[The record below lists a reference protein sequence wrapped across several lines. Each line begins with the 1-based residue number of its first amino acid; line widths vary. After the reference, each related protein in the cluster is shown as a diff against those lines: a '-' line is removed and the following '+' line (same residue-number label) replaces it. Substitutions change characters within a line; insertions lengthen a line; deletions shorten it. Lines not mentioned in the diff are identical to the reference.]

1 MAFLGITK
9 AAKTYKDSLNNKFST
24 YAYQC
29 IKNEILQYIRD
40 NKKHSNTLS
49 IYSNINDDCE
59 LQDVIPD
66 KINVIEETENEIGI
80 EYLNEYIDILP
91 GRLSKVIRYHL
102 SGHTMKQIG
111 EILGVSQPQISRDYR
126 KAINILRYRFKD
138 WR

>member
-1 MAFLGITK
+1 M
-9 AAKTYKDSLNNKFST
+9 
-24 YAYQC
+24 
-29 IKNEILQYIRD
+29 QYIRD
-40 NKKHSNTLS
+40 NKKYSNTIS

-66 KINVIEETENEIGI
+66 KINVIEETENEMGI

-102 SGHTMKQIG
+102 LGHTMKQIG

>member
-1 MAFLGITK
+1 M
-9 AAKTYKDSLNNKFST
+9 
-24 YAYQC
+24 
-29 IKNEILQYIRD
+29 QYIRD
-40 NKKHSNTLS
+40 NKKHSNTIS

-91 GRLSKVIRYHL
+91 GRLSKVIKYHL
-102 SGHTMKQIG
+102 LGHTMKQIG

>member
-9 AAKTYKDSLNNKFST
+9 AAKTYKASLNNKFST

-29 IKNEILQYIRD
+29 IKNEILQYIKD
-40 NKKHSNTLS
+40 NKKHSNTIS
-49 IYSNINDDCE
+49 IYSNINNDCE
-59 LQDVIPD
+59 LQDIIPD
-66 KINVIEETENEIGI
+66 KINVIEEMENEIGI

>member
-1 MAFLGITK
+1 M
-9 AAKTYKDSLNNKFST
+9 
-24 YAYQC
+24 
-29 IKNEILQYIRD
+29 QYIRD
-40 NKKHSNTLS
+40 NKKHSNTIS
-49 IYSNINDDCE
+49 IYSNVNDDCE

-66 KINVIEETENEIGI
+66 KINVIEDTENEIGI

-102 SGHTMKQIG
+102 SGYTMKQIG
-111 EILGVSQPQISRDYR
+111 ELLGVSQPQISRDYR

>member
-1 MAFLGITK
+1 MGITK
-9 AAKTYKDSLNNKFST
+9 ASKTYKNSLNNKFST

-29 IKNEILQYIRD
+29 IKNEILQYVRD
-40 NKKHSNTLS
+40 NKKHFNNIS

-66 KINVIEETENEIGI
+66 KVNVIEETENEIGI